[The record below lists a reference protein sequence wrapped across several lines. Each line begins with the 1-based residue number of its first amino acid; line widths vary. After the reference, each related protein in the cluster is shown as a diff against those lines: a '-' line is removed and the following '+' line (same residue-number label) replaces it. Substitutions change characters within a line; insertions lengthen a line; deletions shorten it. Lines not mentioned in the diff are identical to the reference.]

1 MNDEE
6 RQGEAAVKHGQIDD
20 ESSFALES
28 LLEMAHASGADIG
41 PGEMM
46 GRAIRLYYA
55 VVTGRLI
62 VAPSRELADMAAK
75 AGLCEVPRRPN

>member
-6 RQGEAAVKHGQIDD
+6 QRAEAEVKHGQLDD
-20 ESSFALES
+20 ESSLALES

-46 GRAIRLYYA
+46 GRAIRLYHA
-55 VVTGRLI
+55 VVTGGLI
-62 VAPSRELADMAAK
+62 VTPSRELADMAAA
-75 AGLCEVPRRPN
+75 AGLCEVPRRPS